1 MKKEMSLKKQMGLLT
16 ATMLVAGNMIGSGI
30 FMLPATLANTSGT
43 GATILAW
50 ILTGIGSIF
59 LALSYANLGSKIT
72 KTGGPYE
79 YPKEAFGDFIGFL
92 NAWLYWN
99 ASWIGNAAIITSVAS
114 YTGALIPAISGNAF
128 LSFIYTSSILWIFTI
143 INIMGVKKASAIQT
157 AITIFK
163 IALFFVFIVI
173 TAYYFNPEFLKPAFP
188 QGRGINTLP
197 AAMACTL
204 WAFTGFESASVAA
217 GEIKN
222 PEKNIKL
229 STIFGILIAIVVYI
243 LISIGAM
250 GAIPQEELAKS
261 SAPIIEIFSR
271 FLGSGI
277 TKFILV
283 ASIISV
289 IGTTTGWIFATA
301 RVSYAAGQGGIFPP
315 IFAKVHPKY
324 NTPHASLIIGSILTN
339 ILLLMNYTKSMLSAF
354 NFIMLLATVAY
365 LPVYAFAAAAE
376 IKLMIRENKAMDL
389 KTIIKKCI
397 IPCLGLIYVFWA
409 MAGSGMEVCLYG
421 LLLAVMGIPFY
432 IYVQKKKRV
441 KESVN
446 SVITDC

>member
-1 MKKEMSLKKQMGLLT
+1 MKREISLKKQMGLLT

-30 FMLPATLANTSGT
+30 FMLPATLANTTGP
-43 GATILAW
+43 GATIMAW
-50 ILTGIGSIF
+50 TITGMGSIF

-79 YPKEAFGDFIGFL
+79 YPKEAFGDFVGFL

-114 YTGALIPAISGNAF
+114 YTGALIPSISGSPF
-128 LSFIYTSSILWIFTI
+128 LSFVYTSSILWIFTI
-143 INIMGVKKASAIQT
+143 INIIGVKEASVIQT

-163 IALFFVFIVI
+163 IALFFGFIVV
-173 TAYYFNPEFLKPAFP
+173 TACYFNPQFLAPAFP
-188 QGRGINTLP
+188 TGKGISTLP
-197 AAMACTL
+197 AAMVCTL

-217 GEIKN
+217 GEIRN
-222 PEKNIKL
+222 PERNIKL
-229 STIFGILIAIVVYI
+229 STILGIVIAIIVYM
-243 LISIGAM
+243 LISVCAM
-250 GAIPQEELAKS
+250 GAVPQEQLAKS

-277 TKFILV
+277 TKFILI

-301 RVSYAAGQGGIFPP
+301 RVSYAAGEGGIFPKV
-315 IFAKVHPKY
+315 FAKVHPKY
-324 NTPHASLIIGSILTN
+324 NTPYASLIIGSVLTN
-339 ILLLMNYTKSMLSAF
+339 VLLLMNYTKSMLSAF

-365 LPVYAFAAAAE
+365 LPVYAFAVASE
-376 IKLMIRENKAMDL
+376 IKLIFRENKEIDII
-389 KTIIKKCI
+389 TVIKKCI
-397 IPCLGLIYVFWA
+397 TPCLGLIYAFWA
-409 MAGSGMEVCLYG
+409 MAGSGVEVCLYG

-432 IYVQKKKRV
+432 AYVKKKKRIN
-441 KESVN
+441 EAADPM
-446 SVITDC
+446 ITDY

>member
-1 MKKEMSLKKQMGLLT
+1 MKREISLKKQMGLLT

-30 FMLPATLANTSGT
+30 FMLPATLANTTGP
-43 GATILAW
+43 GATIMAW
-50 ILTGIGSIF
+50 AITGMGSIF
-59 LALSYANLGSKIT
+59 LALSYANLGAKIT

-114 YTGALIPAISGNAF
+114 YTGALIPAVAGSPF
-128 LSFIYTSSILWIFTI
+128 LSFVYTSSILWIFTI
-143 INIMGVKKASAIQT
+143 INIIGVKEASTIQT

-163 IALFFVFIVI
+163 IALFFGFIVI
-173 TAYYFNPEFLKPAFP
+173 TAYYFNPEFLTPAFP
-188 QGRGINTLP
+188 TGRGISTLP
-197 AAMACTL
+197 AAMVCTL

-229 STIFGILIAIVVYI
+229 STILGIAIAIVVYM
-243 LISIGAM
+243 LISVCAM

-261 SAPIIEIFSR
+261 SAPIIEIFSN

-283 ASIISV
+283 ASIVSV
-289 IGTTTGWIFATA
+289 LGTTTGWIFATA
-301 RVSYAAGQGGIFPP
+301 RVSYAAGEGGIFPKV
-315 IFAKVHPKY
+315 FAKVHPKY
-324 NTPHASLIIGSILTN
+324 NTPYASLIIGSVLTN
-339 ILLLMNYTKSMLSAF
+339 VLLLMNYTKSMLSAF

-365 LPVYAFAAAAE
+365 LPVYAFAAASE
-376 IKLMIRENKAMDL
+376 IKLMLRENKSMKL
-389 KTIIKKCI
+389 KMIIRKGI
-397 IPCLGLIYVFWA
+397 TPCLGLIYAFWA
-409 MAGSGMEVCLYG
+409 MAGSGIEVCLYG

-432 IYVQKKKRV
+432 IYVKKKKRIRETADSAV
-441 KESVN
+441 
-446 SVITDC
+446 TDC